1 MENFPHLPT
10 ILLIAGAVL
19 ALVFILNRWLFGP
32 LNAILA
38 QRQAEIDDARDEFE
52 AAQRV
57 QNERLAAVEAR
68 VAESRRESYGIR
80 EQAQGEA
87 RERREQILAAARE
100 DAAKEIEA
108 ARAVIGRQIEAART
122 QLESDA
128 DGIARTIAERILG
141 RPVDVD
147 ADGASK

>member
-10 ILLIAGAVL
+10 ILLVAAAVV

-38 QRQAEIDDARDEFE
+38 QREAEIDTARSALEE
-52 AAQRV
+52 SQRV

-68 VAESRRESYGIR
+68 VSESRKESYGIR
-80 EQAQGEA
+80 EQAQGEG
-87 RERREQILAAARE
+87 REQREQVLTAARE
-100 DAAKEIEA
+100 DAAKEIEE
-108 ARAVIGRQIEAART
+108 ARAEIGRQIDGART

-128 DGIARTIAERILG
+128 DEIARTIAERVLG
-141 RPVDVD
+141 RPVD
-147 ADGASK
+147 ADGSK

>member
-10 ILLIAGAVL
+10 ILLVAGAIV

-38 QRQAEIDDARDEFE
+38 RRQAEIDDARGEFE

-57 QNERLAAVEAR
+57 QNERLEAIEAR
-68 VAESRRESYGIR
+68 VAESRKESYGIR
-80 EQAQGEA
+80 EQAHGEA
-87 RERREQILAAARE
+87 RERREQVLAAARE
-100 DAAKEIEA
+100 DAAGEIEA
-108 ARAVIGRQIEAART
+108 ARSEIGRQIDDARV

-128 DGIARTIAERILG
+128 DEIARTIAERILG
-141 RPVDVD
+141 RPVD
-147 ADGASK
+147 ADGGK